1 MRAPLLCRRGGAA
14 LIPRPIRL
22 SGRAGRLLSSAL
34 PPTAALAATVAT
46 LRFLVPPRFQAG
58 SSGFWPWLARA
69 SDREPLVVGFVLFV
83 LFATVAGY
91 WWRQLVTSDGEPPAD
106 VSIGRAA
113 VAIVVLGALIFGTRA
128 RLVEIA
134 PVTGPSMEPTL
145 NPGDRLVVNKTAYG
159 LRLPFS
165 HRALRAKSPQRGD
178 LIVFPNPDRD
188 RSPDEPASIVKRVI
202 GLPGDEV
209 AIVEGSPVINGW
221 IVPSCDAGPFLN
233 ADGTRV
239 VRGHLAV
246 EVLADRAYLTLR
258 DPLDGERFAR
268 FKVPPGEVFVLGDDR
283 PVSRDSRAWNGGPGG
298 GVRIDAVEGRVSR
311 LAAAVGSTGRLDF
324 GHPFRGSRPELRAL
338 NVDVTHLDKR
348 IAACIAHKPH
358 SSWPPSSPPATAT
371 ARPIAKT
378 P

>member
-1 MRAPLLCRRGGAA
+1 
-14 LIPRPIRL
+14 
-22 SGRAGRLLSSAL
+22 LLSSAL

-46 LRFLVPPRFQAG
+46 LHFLVPPRFQAG

-69 SDREPLVVGFVLFV
+69 SDREPLVLGIVLFV

-91 WWRQLVTSDGEPPAD
+91 WWRQLVRRDGEPLAD

-113 VAIVVLGALIFGTRA
+113 ISIVVLGALIFGTRA
-128 RLVEIA
+128 RLFEIA
-134 PVTGPSMEPTL
+134 PVTGASMEPTL
-145 NPGDRLVVNKTAYG
+145 NPGDRLVVNKLAYG

-165 HRALRAKSPQRGD
+165 PRALAATLPQRGD
-178 LIVFPNPDRD
+178 LIVFPNPDRG
-188 RSPDEPASIVKRVI
+188 RSFDEPASIVKRVI

-209 AIVEGSPVINGW
+209 AIVGGSPVINGW

-233 ADGTRV
+233 ADGTRL

-283 PVSRDSRAWNGGPGG
+283 PVSRDSRAWNGGRGG
-298 GVRIDAVEGRVSR
+298 GVRIGAVEGRVSR

-324 GHPFRGSRPELRAL
+324 GHSFRGLRPELRAL

-358 SSWPPSSPPATAT
+358 SSWPPSPATAT
-371 ARPIAKT
+371 GSSIAKT